1 MHNIFRP
8 LINSC
13 GRLDKNDMICQLS
26 PGLWHYRI
34 NDTGCQILFRIVD
47 GRNKAVFCRQ
57 IMSKWRKQGKKLA
70 VKDSRCTRSAILNL
84 TASEIWVPVLD
95 RKKHFRRNPPHFR
108 ALLVYCSAMS
118 AKFSR
123 YTVPSFTIELYSSP
137 LPVAGKP

>member
-34 NDTGCQILFRIVD
+34 NDTGCRILFRIVD

-84 TASEIWVPVLD
+84 TASQTWGPVLT
-95 RKKHFRRNPPHFR
+95 RKNTSAGMIVFCHVCKSLGYHV
-108 ALLVYCSAMS
+108 AKCQVLV
-118 AKFSR
+118 
-123 YTVPSFTIELYSSP
+123 
-137 LPVAGKP
+137 